1 MGARLSSDIE
11 DSVLISA
18 TLFSCVRFLYFLI
31 MIMLMNQFFSVN
43 TLLSYGEDEVCIG
56 EQPEGL
62 NL

>member
-31 MIMLMNQFFSVN
+31 MIKLINQFFSVN
-43 TLLSYGEDEVCIG
+43 TLLSYGEDEVCMG
-56 EQPEGL
+56 
-62 NL
+62 NDRRV